1 MYFKFLAGPG
11 TRSVHD
17 LEGKPSNLIAY
28 APRARITIIEECRKY
43 FDATKIK
50 DNQPFFN
57 DIDTLFLNSKTE
69 VIKAHLQPS
78 GALQSSDALSPSIT
92 IQPSDYTKQAIDKE
106 ELWDILVF
114 YVTVTIPHMSITKEL
129 ETEIEI
135 ELTKEYSFMR
145 DRNPIM

>member
-1 MYFKFLAGPG
+1 MQ
-11 TRSVHD
+11 
-17 LEGKPSNLIAY
+17 
-28 APRARITIIEECRKY
+28 
-43 FDATKIK
+43 KIFRCYQ
-50 DNQPFFN
+50 NQRQPAVFQRH
-57 DIDTLFLNSKTE
+57 K

-92 IQPSDYTKQAIDKE
+92 IQPSDIRKSFGI
-106 ELWDILVF
+106 
-114 YVTVTIPHMSITKEL
+114 TIPHMSITKEL

>member
-1 MYFKFLAGPG
+1 MGCLRF
-11 TRSVHD
+11 
-17 LEGKPSNLIAY
+17 I
-28 APRARITIIEECRKY
+28 IT
-43 FDATKIK
+43 F
-50 DNQPFFN
+50 Q
-57 DIDTLFLNSKTE
+57 DTLFLNSKTE

>member
-1 MYFKFLAGPG
+1 MCTCLMGCLRF
-11 TRSVHD
+11 
-17 LEGKPSNLIAY
+17 I
-28 APRARITIIEECRKY
+28 IT
-43 FDATKIK
+43 F
-50 DNQPFFN
+50 Q
-57 DIDTLFLNSKTE
+57 DTLFLNSKTE

-92 IQPSDYTKQAIDKE
+92 IQPSDIRKSFGI
-106 ELWDILVF
+106 
-114 YVTVTIPHMSITKEL
+114 TIPHMSITKEL